1 MRRTRALATLFM
13 VLTFAMGAMLITS
26 CDKDNPST
34 IQPPMF
40 SLDIYYHIGSDPEI
54 YLNNSSKIAGMLMDS
69 NFGKLDAR
77 KIHFDVEPP
86 EIGYITPIGH
96 AYTDVTDSTGFRE
109 NVLFTGRNVGIA
121 TIYARYYHN
130 DNYDVL
136 SAQDTLRIQ
145 VKQRGNE

>member
-1 MRRTRALATLFM
+1 MKRSRTLLTLLIVAVM
-13 VLTFAMGAMLITS
+13 TMGSLLVIS
-26 CDKDNPST
+26 CDRSNPSP

-40 SLDIYYHIGSDPEI
+40 TLDIFLDRGSDPEI
-54 YLNNSSKIAGMLMDS
+54 YINGSSHIAGLLMDS
-69 NFGKLDAR
+69 NFGKLDGR

-86 EIGYITPIGH
+86 TVGYITPINH
-96 AYTDVTDSTGFRE
+96 AYTDVTDSAGFRE
-109 NVLFTGRNVGIA
+109 NVIFTGRTEGIA

-145 VKQRGNE
+145 VKQWGNE